1 MQDSI
6 YLRWVDTKW
15 PLVKESDDL
24 LAELANDYFT
34 AYGQTTCCPEVL
46 STFHAD
52 ILREYKQHL
61 ENIKQRE
68 LMSTEQK
75 KFILKE
81 GIMKYIASE
90 DAYFTNDNLTD
101 EIAEK
106 LLRTSPKAVADFDV
120 YPSDFDFGKPDPD
133 TTPDPD
139 ITNENTSDQV
149 DTPVDPAP
157 ETKEAKKPAKGK
169 K

>member
-1 MQDSI
+1 
-6 YLRWVDTKW
+6 
-15 PLVKESDDL
+15 
-24 LAELANDYFT
+24 
-34 AYGQTTCCPEVL
+34 
-46 STFHAD
+46 
-52 ILREYKQHL
+52 
-61 ENIKQRE
+61 
-68 LMSTEQK
+68 MSTEQK